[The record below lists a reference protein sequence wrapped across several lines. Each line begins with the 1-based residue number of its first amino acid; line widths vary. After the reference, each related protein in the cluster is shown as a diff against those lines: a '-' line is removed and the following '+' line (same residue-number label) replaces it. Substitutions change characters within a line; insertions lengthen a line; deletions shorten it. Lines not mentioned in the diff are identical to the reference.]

1 MFLAES
7 SLLAVGGVIMGLILG
22 SLLVAY
28 FTHFGFNISQMG
40 ISGMMIGNTI
50 YARLTMQDT
59 VNLTILAFIITLLA
73 GLYPAILAAR
83 LEPVQAL
90 RGGK

>member
-1 MFLAES
+1 
-7 SLLAVGGVIMGLILG
+7 
-22 SLLVAY
+22 
-28 FTHFGFNISQMG
+28 
-40 ISGMMIGNTI
+40 MMIGNTV
-50 YARLTMQDT
+50 YAKLTVQDT
-59 VNLTILAFIITLLA
+59 VNLTIIAFIITLLA

>member
-1 MFLAES
+1 
-7 SLLAVGGVIMGLILG
+7 
-22 SLLVAY
+22 
-28 FTHFGFNISQMG
+28 
-40 ISGMMIGNTI
+40 MMIGNTI
-50 YARLTMQDT
+50 YARLTVPDT
-59 VNLTILAFIITLLA
+59 VRLTILAFIITLLA